1 MASQPLDVWVAG
13 ECVGTLVQEGQRF
26 VFTYLPNVAPD
37 RLVSLTMPVRAESYV
52 WPQLHPVFQMNLPE
66 GYQKDVLRARF
77 GPVATVDDLSL
88 LALTGRR
95 TIGRVQVVPQGASP
109 ESPEPALDLAAL
121 LASPEAKRQFLE
133 YLAHGPAEGV
143 SGVHP
148 KSLATTRD
156 RHDEAIMITDEW
168 VVKTGPSDLAGLA
181 LSESLCLNVA
191 RAAGL
196 EVPETLLS
204 ADANVIAVRRFD
216 RLPDGSPLAVE
227 DFCALQGLAP
237 AEKYRGSLEGLA
249 KLVRTY
255 VGAERLASSRER
267 LYRLLLLNY
276 ALGNA
281 DAHLKN
287 YALVYGS
294 GDAVRLAPVY
304 DVLCVTAYPEFRQ
317 DLPALTLYGKRA
329 WASGKLLARYAAQWL
344 SLPSKLAMD
353 AVEETSTAVVA
364 VAPRV
369 AEAVDRHPWFREI
382 GKRML
387 DAWEA
392 GVSGIR
398 PGAKAPAT
406 RGKLRESLGLSDA
419 ARLPKRRNP
428 YGNPGGGFSRKV
440 R

>member
-1 MASQPLDVWVAG
+1 MASQPLDVWVVG
-13 ECVGTLVQEGQRF
+13 ERVGTLVQEGQRF
-26 VFTYLPNVAPD
+26 VFTYLPSVSLD
-37 RLVSLTMPVRAESYV
+37 RLVSLTMPVRAASYV
-52 WPQLHPVFQMNLPE
+52 WPQLHPIFQMNLPE

-95 TIGRVQVVPQGASP
+95 TIGRVQVVPLGASP

-133 YLAHGPAEGV
+133 YLAQGLAEGV

-156 RHDEAIMITDEW
+156 RHDKAILITDDW
-168 VVKTGPSDLAGLA
+168 VVKTGPSDLPGLA
-181 LSESLCLNVA
+181 LNESLCLDVA

-196 EVPETLLS
+196 EVPETRLS
-204 ADANVIAVRRFD
+204 VDANVIAVRRFD
-216 RLPDGSPLAVE
+216 RPPDGSPLAVE
-227 DFCALQGLAP
+227 DFCALEGLAP

-249 KLVRTY
+249 KLLRTY
-255 VGAERLASSRER
+255 AGAEQLAGSRER
-267 LYRLLLLNY
+267 FYRLMLLNY

-294 GDAVRLAPVY
+294 GEVARLAPVY

-329 WASGKLLARYAAQWL
+329 WASGKFLARYAAQWL
-344 SLPSKLAMD
+344 SLPAKSAME
-353 AVEETSTAVVA
+353 AVEAVSTAVAA

-369 AEAVDRHPWFREI
+369 AEAADRHPWFREI

-398 PGAKAPAT
+398 PEAKASAT
-406 RGKLRESLGLSDA
+406 RGKLRESLGLSDT
-419 ARLPKRRNP
+419 ARVPKRRKP
-428 YGNPGGGFSRKV
+428 YEDPGGGSSRKV